1 MTSPALPYAINLL
14 DDGSV
19 VSAEGE
25 YLGTWEA
32 IDDAI
37 YEFTP
42 DGADEPIAS
51 ATIIPDLC
59 RAVEAWRSSR

>member
-19 VSAEGE
+19 VTADGE
-25 YLGTWEA
+25 YLGTWDA
-32 IDDAI
+32 VNDAI

-42 DGADEPIAS
+42 DGQDRPVIS
-51 ATIIPDLC
+51 GIIIPFFCKDI
-59 RAVEAWRSSR
+59 EAWRNSR